1 MNSMVGGIWR
11 SRTASA
17 VGCQDPISTI
27 PDFRSIT
34 SKPNTAHQNTANR
47 SASRQSTASSV
58 NLLVIKSLSRKLV
71 VGLRCGLTVLPLPRP
86 ALPNGKRALTER
98 ERRIASVPMSLD
110 RRVVFHRS
118 MTTCTSRSRLALAV
132 CGLAIASTLVPAPVA
147 SARVDAAISGRY
159 LALGDSIPLGFT
171 PALEDPWSVDR
182 MVGYPEV
189 IDRLPRVRTTNFSC
203 PGQTAQALISKRAP
217 DNGCFEM
224 RAEAPS
230 MGIELLHTD
239 YRGTQLDAARA
250 TIKASGVPT
259 LISIQGGG
267 NEVSMCA
274 DRANVERCVRAVL
287 PAITQSL
294 RTTAVQLHMVAPRA
308 HIVLVGY
315 HLPPGLEGPI
325 GLVNRAIERA
335 AQQADVAYADTATA
349 FTHLARHHDGDVCAA
364 GLLATYPDGSCDLH
378 PSAKGQQVYADVVL
392 AAAGF
397 DR

>member
-1 MNSMVGGIWR
+1 M
-11 SRTASA
+11 TK
-17 VGCQDPISTI
+17 ST
-27 PDFRSIT
+27 FRS
-34 SKPNTAHQNTANR
+34 
-47 SASRQSTASSV
+47 
-58 NLLVIKSLSRKLV
+58 
-71 VGLRCGLTVLPLPRP
+71 
-86 ALPNGKRALTER
+86 
-98 ERRIASVPMSLD
+98 
-110 RRVVFHRS
+110 F
-118 MTTCTSRSRLALAV
+118 LALAV
-132 CGLAIASTLVPAPVA
+132 CGLAITSALLPSSAA
-147 SARVDAAISGRY
+147 SARADDGLSGRY

-171 PALEDPWSVDR
+171 PAFEDPWSVDR

-230 MGIELLHTD
+230 LGIELLHTD
-239 YRGTQLDAARA
+239 YRGTQLEAALA

-274 DRANVERCVRAVL
+274 ERADVEQCVRNVL
-287 PAITQSL
+287 PAITRSL
-294 RTTAVQLHMVAPRA
+294 RTAATRLHTAAPQA

-325 GLVNRAIERA
+325 GLVNHAIKRA
-335 AQQADVAYADTATA
+335 AQQADVAFADPATA
-349 FTHLARHHDGDVCAA
+349 FANQARHHGGDVCAA
-364 GLLATYPDGSCDLH
+364 GLLAKYPDGSCDLH
-378 PSAKGQQVYADVVL
+378 PTARGQRIYADVVL